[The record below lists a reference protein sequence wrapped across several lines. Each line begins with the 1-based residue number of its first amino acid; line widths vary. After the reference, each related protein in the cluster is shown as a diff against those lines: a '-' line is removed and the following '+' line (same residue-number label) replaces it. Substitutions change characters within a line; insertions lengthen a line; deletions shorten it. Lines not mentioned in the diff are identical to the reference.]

1 LVRKRF
7 RSKGESVRG
16 NNKIKTKWLSEACF
30 LHTTAL
36 KYLPMRVILFS
47 GKGGVGKTTISASTA
62 YRLSQLGYK
71 TIVVSLDPAHSLGD
85 AFDIPESEKIE
96 AKGLPIKI
104 NDKLYIQEIDI
115 QEEIDR
121 YWGDVYR
128 FLEFLFNTT
137 GLDKVL
143 SEELAILPGM
153 EEVTSL
159 LYVNKYYKEGEF
171 DTLVLD
177 LPPTGESLRFV
188 SMPTVLKW
196 YMKKVF
202 NVERTI
208 FRVARPVA
216 RRITDVPIPDDSY
229 FQALENFYEKLK
241 GVDEILID
249 PETTSV
255 RVVANPEK
263 MVIKESQRAFLYFNL
278 FGVNVDAVIVNKVL
292 PPQAETC
299 DKFHKWVWTQKKY
312 LEEMS
317 ALFSPVPIF
326 SVPLLE
332 DEVVGLERL
341 SILANLIYGDA
352 DPYQVLFKGK
362 PYEFVQ
368 EKDRYFVKL
377 RAPFLTKEG
386 LSVLKADG
394 EITVRWR
401 NFKSH
406 IMLPRKLRNY
416 DPASAKIEKGYLII
430 ELLPE
435 EK

>member
-1 LVRKRF
+1 
-7 RSKGESVRG
+7 
-16 NNKIKTKWLSEACF
+16 
-30 LHTTAL
+30 
-36 KYLPMRVILFS
+36 MRIILFS
-47 GKGGVGKTTISASTA
+47 GKGGVGKTTVSAATA

-85 AFDIPESEKIE
+85 SFDIPEGEKIR

-104 NDKLYIQEIDI
+104 NDRLYIQEIDI

-128 FLEFLFNTT
+128 FLELLFNTT
-137 GLDKVL
+137 GLSDVV

-159 LYVNKYYKEGEF
+159 LYVNKYYREGEF
-171 DTLVLD
+171 DVLVLD

-196 YMKKVF
+196 YMKKIF

-208 FRVARPVA
+208 FKVARPVA
-216 RRITDVPIPDDSY
+216 RRLTDVPLPDDSY

-241 GVDEILID
+241 GVDELLIN
-249 PETTSV
+249 PEITSV
-255 RVVANPEK
+255 RIVANPEK
-263 MVIKESQRAFLYFNL
+263 MVLKESQRAFLYFNL

-292 PPQAETC
+292 PLEVGSCEHLA
-299 DKFHKWVWTQKKY
+299 KWVLTQKRY
-312 LEEMS
+312 LEEMG

-326 SVPLLE
+326 QVPMLE

-341 SILANLIYGDA
+341 GILADLVYGDS
-352 DPYQVLFKGK
+352 DPAKVFYKEK
-362 PYEFVQ
+362 PYEFIQ
-368 EKDRYFVKL
+368 EDGLYKVKVH
-377 RAPFLTKEG
+377 APFLTKDG
-386 LSVLKADG
+386 LSVLKSDG
-394 EITVRWR
+394 EIVIRWR

-406 IMLPRKLRNY
+406 IMLPRKLRDY
-416 DPASAKIEKGYLII
+416 EPSGAKLEKGYLYIS
-430 ELLPE
+430 LTQGA
-435 EK
+435 

>member
-1 LVRKRF
+1 
-7 RSKGESVRG
+7 
-16 NNKIKTKWLSEACF
+16 
-30 LHTTAL
+30 
-36 KYLPMRVILFS
+36 MRVILFS

-62 YRLSQLGYK
+62 YKLSQLGYK

-85 AFDIPESEKIE
+85 AFDIPESEKIK

-104 NDKLYIQEIDI
+104 DDKLYIQEIDI
-115 QEEIDR
+115 HEEIDR

-128 FLEFLFNTT
+128 FLELLFNTT
-137 GLDKVL
+137 GLDKVV

-159 LYVNKYYKEGEF
+159 LYVNKYYKEGKF
-171 DTLVLD
+171 DALVLD

-241 GVDEILID
+241 GADEILID

-255 RVVANPEK
+255 RLVANPEK
-263 MVIKESQRAFLYFNL
+263 MVLKESQRAFLYFNL

-292 PPQAETC
+292 PPQVEGC
-299 DKFHKWVWTQKKY
+299 DKFYKWVWTQKKY
-312 LEEMS
+312 LEEMR

-352 DPYQVLFKGK
+352 DPYQVFFKEK

-368 EKDRYFVKL
+368 EKDKYFVKL

-386 LSVLKADG
+386 LSVLKANG
-394 EITVRWR
+394 EITVRWG

-406 IMLPRKLRNY
+406 IMLPRKLRNH